1 MKIKSNFELP
11 ISKGNEALIPIIATG
26 LGYKGE

>member
-1 MKIKSNFELP
+1 MKIISNFELP
-11 ISKGNEALIPIIATG
+11 ISKENEALIQIIATG